1 MNINFQEL
9 NAQYASNE
17 LHQALGILQESL
29 AAISKSITSA
39 MTESFKQITSVVT
52 APITDMLT
60 KFKENMTLPLIDYRN
75 IDYNYKKIKGLKKL
89 GNKKFTKKSS
99 KM

>member
-29 AAISKSITSA
+29 AAISKSITSS

-60 KFKENMTLPLIDYRN
+60 KFKENMVLPLIDYN
-75 IDYNYKKIKGLKKL
+75 HKKIKGLKKL